1 MILTVHPFGLII
13 VIIINVFLC
22 WKYADWKNWELYY
35 PTIIYLM
42 LGNISY
48 DLLTYQIP
56 LWSYQVKSFSHDT
69 TNLFVIL
76 FLHPCTVLIFLTY
89 YPKLIKKHVAYI
101 LLWIGIY
108 SLAEYLS
115 VVLGW
120 FSYSNGWALG
130 STIVFNAITFPLL
143 YLHYKKP
150 LWAWTISLVLVV
162 MFIYIF
168 EIPFNS
174 VR

>member
-1 MILTVHPFGLII
+1 M
-13 VIIINVFLC
+13 
-22 WKYADWKNWELYY
+22 
-35 PTIIYLM
+35 
-42 LGNISY
+42 
-48 DLLTYQIP
+48 
-56 LWSYQVKSFSHDT
+56 
-69 TNLFVIL
+69 
-76 FLHPCTVLIFLTY
+76 
-89 YPKLIKKHVAYI
+89 AYI
-101 LLWIGIY
+101 LLWIVTY

-120 FSYSNGWALG
+120 FSYSNGWNMG

-150 LWAWTISLVLVV
+150 LWAWPVSLVLAV

-168 EIPFNS
+168 KIPFNS